1 MIVLIKLISSSI
13 LGSLIAYF
21 GLIVFPSSKDGDS
34 GYLPLSK
41 RVSNWNRVIKMDKRL
56 LLFDVFFSCI
66 IISVAYTIILLDV
79 VSCRQALLG
88 GLTAE
93 AFFYHY
99 IHNARNR
106 STNNN

>member
-1 MIVLIKLISSSI
+1 MILLAKLISSSI

-21 GLIVFPSSKDGDS
+21 GLIVFPSSKDGNANH
-34 GYLPLSK
+34 LPLDK
-41 RVSNWNRVIKMDKRL
+41 RIDNWSRVVSMDKRL
-56 LLFDVFFSCI
+56 LFFDVVFSCF
-66 IISVAYTIILLDV
+66 IISFAYTIILLDV

-99 IHNARNR
+99 IHNARNKN
-106 STNNN
+106 TNNN